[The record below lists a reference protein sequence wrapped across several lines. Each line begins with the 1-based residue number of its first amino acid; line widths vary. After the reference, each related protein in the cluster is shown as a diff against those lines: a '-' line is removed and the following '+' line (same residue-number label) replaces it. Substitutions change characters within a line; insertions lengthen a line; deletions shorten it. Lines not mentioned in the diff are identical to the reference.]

1 MSLKN
6 PGPINQLAKAIS
18 EKKLTSTSLIEE
30 TIRRLEAS
38 ELNAVSEFSFESALK
53 DADEF
58 DRGNYSNGPL
68 GGLPVAIK
76 DLEDWKGHPT
86 KKGSVAL
93 DNVAPATANG
103 VVPQRLF
110 EAGAIGIAKTTLPE
124 FAIEGFTSNLLNGST
139 TNPWNQKYSTGGSSG
154 GSAALVASGAVAI
167 GTATDGGGSIRIP
180 SSLCGLVGIKPTN
193 GLVGRWPVP
202 DWIDLSTDGP
212 FATST
217 DDLKLLLDVII
228 GSVAGDP
235 SSPRR
240 SMARELTAQQNT
252 YTKLIVA
259 ERTSPLGPL
268 PAGVL
273 SALKSAA
280 QVLSDLLKLPLEWR
294 DADDFFTG
302 GLPDLDWFTIAPCDH
317 VASLGRQWVQENM
330 HLFHR
335 SSQQFLGVG
344 LEVTVDQ
351 YQEARRRRFDYSRQ
365 LSELLGNSA
374 LLITPTVASEGWLAD
389 GRLSEEAEVTGLPP
403 EVYSTAVQNVT
414 GNPAISIPMGTLPTG
429 LPFGIQITAPH
440 YCDYDLLRIAELVEG
455 HYPWQRVATG
465 YEALDSIL

>member
-1 MSLKN
+1 MSQKN
-6 PGPINQLAKAIS
+6 PGPICQLANAIR

-38 ELNAVSEFSFESALK
+38 ELNAVSESSFESALK
-53 DADEF
+53 DANDF
-58 DRGNYSNGPL
+58 DRGDYANGPL

-93 DNVAPATANG
+93 DNVKPATANG
-103 VVPQRLF
+103 VVPKRLF

-235 SSPRR
+235 SAPRR

-273 SALKSAA
+273 TALKSAA
-280 QVLSDLLKLPLEWR
+280 QILSDLLKLPLEWR

-389 GRLSEEAEVTGLPP
+389 GRLSEGAEVTGLPP

-440 YCDYDLLRIAELVEG
+440 FCDYDLLRIAELVED

>member
-1 MSLKN
+1 MSQKN
-6 PGPINQLAKAIS
+6 PGPICQLANAIR

-38 ELNAVSEFSFESALK
+38 ELNAVSESSFESALK
-53 DADEF
+53 DANDF
-58 DRGNYSNGPL
+58 DRGDYANGPL

-93 DNVAPATANG
+93 DNVKPATANG
-103 VVPQRLF
+103 VVPKRLF

-193 GLVGRWPVP
+193 GLVGRWPIP

-235 SSPRR
+235 SAPRR

-389 GRLSEEAEVTGLPP
+389 GRLSEGAEVTGLPP

-440 YCDYDLLRIAELVEG
+440 YCDYDLLRIAELVEA

>member
-1 MSLKN
+1 V
-6 PGPINQLAKAIS
+6 
-18 EKKLTSTSLIEE
+18 LT
-30 TIRRLEAS
+30 
-38 ELNAVSEFSFESALK
+38 
-53 DADEF
+53 
-58 DRGNYSNGPL
+58 
-68 GGLPVAIK
+68 
-76 DLEDWKGHPT
+76 
-86 KKGSVAL
+86 
-93 DNVAPATANG
+93 
-103 VVPQRLF
+103 
-110 EAGAIGIAKTTLPE
+110 
-124 FAIEGFTSNLLNGST
+124 
-139 TNPWNQKYSTGGSSG
+139 
-154 GSAALVASGAVAI
+154 
-167 GTATDGGGSIRIP
+167 
-180 SSLCGLVGIKPTN
+180 
-193 GLVGRWPVP
+193 
-202 DWIDLSTDGP
+202 
-212 FATST
+212 
-217 DDLKLLLDVII
+217 
-228 GSVAGDP
+228 
-235 SSPRR
+235 
-240 SMARELTAQQNT
+240 
-252 YTKLIVA
+252 
-259 ERTSPLGPL
+259 
-268 PAGVL
+268 
-273 SALKSAA
+273 ALKSAA
-280 QVLSDLLKLPLEWR
+280 QILSDLLKLPLEWR

-389 GRLSEEAEVTGLPP
+389 GRLSEGAEVTGLPP

-440 YCDYDLLRIAELVEG
+440 YCDYDLLRIAELVED